1 MRQIKNNSRVLVFD
15 ARRKWS
21 LTKII
26 GLCND
31 VLGLGDSLSFC
42 GHLKLN
48 RWKYPVKSPKEK
60 KEKKKYLK
68 K

>member
-1 MRQIKNNSRVLVFD
+1 MHQIKNNSRVLVFD

-48 RWKYPVKSPKEK
+48 RWKYPVKSPGRQCE
-60 KEKKKYLK
+60 ETMMFE
-68 K
+68 